1 MFLRFAVKQIDED
14 SRRQQGVFTAAYDL
28 LDSCQLA
35 QQESSQIRDLLKWF
49 EDHLPIPPEEFYAK
63 RALFWFKA
71 GSHESIDRM
80 WELVEILRLHDYH
93 VEVHK
98 CRRLANVS
106 YEDDYQV
113 AAYPSERDGRTSIQ

>member
-14 SRRQQGVFTAAYDL
+14 SRRPQGVFAAAYDL
-28 LDSCQLA
+28 LDSCRLA
-35 QQESSQIRDLLKWF
+35 QEESSQTRDLLKWF
-49 EDHLPIPPEEFYAK
+49 EDNLPIPPDEYDAK
-63 RALFWFKA
+63 RAIFWFKA
-71 GSHESIDRM
+71 SSHESIDRM